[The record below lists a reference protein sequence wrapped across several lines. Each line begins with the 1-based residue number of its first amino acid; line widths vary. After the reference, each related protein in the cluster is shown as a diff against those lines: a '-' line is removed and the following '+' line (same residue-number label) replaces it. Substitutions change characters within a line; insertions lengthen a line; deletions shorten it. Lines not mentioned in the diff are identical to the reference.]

1 MDVEKAFD
9 SLDHNFLI
17 STLENYGFSENFNSW
32 VKILFRDQELC
43 VLNGSTT
50 TKYFLLRRGT
60 FHKQYQP
67 PFLLGGQLS
76 VPHFEKGGIRKYM
89 NAWAA
94 LKNFCHRYLPGGT
107 YHISCQKKT
116 L

>member
-67 PFLLGGQLS
+67 PFS
-76 VPHFEKGGIRKYM
+76 AR
-89 NAWAA
+89 
-94 LKNFCHRYLPGGT
+94 GT
-107 YHISCQKKT
+107 TFSPT
-116 L
+116 F